1 MEFGSQSV
9 ADEPITHPWHAM
21 EIPDVRAAL
30 GAPLGVGHDGLSAEE
45 AASRLLSLGHNELRP
60 TPGESRAKMLLSE
73 FTNPLILILLAAAC
87 LLLVVSIASPGSAD
101 RGDGLLIL
109 GIVFANA
116 AFSFVQNH
124 RAQKGIEALERA
136 AATFATVIRGGHRS
150 IIPARELVPGDIV
163 AIEEGDR
170 IPADGRLL
178 AVAHLQV
185 DESALTGES
194 LRIAKTVAPLPG
206 ATDLAERTNS
216 VYSESTALSGRASF
230 IVTQTGMRSEMG
242 QIAGAMQAIRPATSS
257 FQREIAELGKR
268 ITLIIAGL
276 ILVVATV
283 QLTLVGQSLLETFVI
298 AVVLAVA
305 AIPEGLPVVMTLA
318 LAFGTRRMLE
328 RSALVASLPVV
339 EIIGSVN
346 VICTDKTGTITEG
359 RMSLRR
365 MFIRGDVLDVTGEA
379 LGTRGDFQVDGRP
392 VDLSANPAMLAAG
405 LCNNAHLNADGSFF
419 GDPTEAALLAG
430 AYKARVP
437 LLDYTRTAE
446 LPFSSERR
454 MMSVVVEGR
463 DSRLLLAKGAPEKI
477 IAISTRS
484 LVSGEDA
491 PLDEQERVELYAAAT
506 DLASQGYRVL
516 ALAIGIPPTEGEEW
530 VESDLT
536 FVGLAGISDPP
547 REGAGAAIQAC
558 RDAGIRVV
566 MITGDAMP
574 TAIAIAT
581 EVGLGGDAI
590 LGHDL
595 DALSSEDLTET
606 VSRISVFARAE
617 PRHKVLILQALQRA
631 GHVVV
636 MTGDGVN
643 DAPALKASD
652 VGIAMGI
659 RGTEVARDAADMVLL
674 DDSFPTIVA
683 AVEEGRR
690 IFANIKKFVNYLLIG
705 NFAEVIVILIA
716 GVFGYLPVTAVQ
728 ILWINLIT
736 DSGPAVA
743 LGIDPAHSGLMR
755 QPPQRGRLMGRSM
768 IVLVVATGSVMAA
781 VILGTFAIGLALFDL
796 QTAQTMT
803 FTAFVVQEYLRLA
816 IIRYQERT
824 SLFVNRW
831 LTLAVGGSLLL
842 QLGIIYGPAQH
853 WFGVAPLGL
862 VAWGIILGGLV
873 LVFGLGIGVT
883 NIIVARFGRP

>member
-1 MEFGSQSV
+1 
-9 ADEPITHPWHAM
+9 
-21 EIPDVRAAL
+21 
-30 GAPLGVGHDGLSAEE
+30 
-45 AASRLLSLGHNELRP
+45 
-60 TPGESRAKMLLSE
+60 MLLSE
-73 FTNPLILILLAAAC
+73 FINPLILILPASAC
-87 LLLVVSIASPGSAD
+87 LLLVVSIASPGSTD
-101 RGDGLLIL
+101 LGDGLLIV
-109 GIVFANA
+109 GVVFANA

-150 IIPARELVPGDIV
+150 IILARELVPGDIV

-170 IPADGRLL
+170 IPADGRLV

-194 LRIAKTVAPLPG
+194 LPIVKTVAPLH
-206 ATDLAERTNS
+206 S
-216 VYSESTALSGRASF
+216 VYSESTALFARASY
-230 IVTQTGMRSEMG
+230 IVTQTGMRSEIG

-268 ITLIIAGL
+268 IMLIIAGL

-365 MFIRGDVLDVTGEA
+365 IFIHRDVLDVTGEA
-379 LGTRGDFQVDGRP
+379 LGTRGEFQVDGHP

-463 DSRLLLAKGAPEKI
+463 DSRLLLAKGPPKKI
-477 IAISTRS
+477 IVISTRS

-491 PLDEQERVELYAAAT
+491 PLDEQQRVELYAAAT

-516 ALAIGIPPTEGEEW
+516 ALAIGIPPTGGEEW

-595 DALSSEDLTET
+595 DALSSEDLIET

-643 DAPALKASD
+643 DAPALKVSD
-652 VGIAMGI
+652 VGTAMGI

-705 NFAEVIVILIA
+705 DFAEIIVILIA
-716 GVFGYLPVTAVQ
+716 GVFGYIPVTAVQ

-755 QPPQRGRLMGRSM
+755 QPPQSGRLMGRSM
-768 IVLVVATGSVMAA
+768 IILVVATGSVIAA